1 MPEFSVAMSK
11 LWYEMFALSTKHGNR
26 LPVNRKKDTI
36 TKSGSLVVLKTV
48 PLYYRYKRIDMNS
61 KRLGKKSF
69 WARLKEE
76 RYLQFMALCGVI
88 WMLVFNYAPMY
99 GIIIAFKRNYRITE
113 SLFSVKF
120 LKSAWAESYGFQHFI
135 AFLQDEEFW
144 NILINTLGISLLKL
158 AISFPLPIFFA
169 LLLNELRN
177 QKFKSVVQTI
187 SYLPHFL
194 SWVVL
199 GGILSTWLSDT
210 GFFNDLLIK
219 CGLLKEGITF
229 LAYPQ
234 YFWWIVVLS
243 DVWKE
248 MGWSAIIYLAA
259 ISGIDQ
265 ELYEAA
271 RVDGAGRFRQ
281 MTAITLPSIK
291 GTIAILFILAV
302 GGLLNSNFDQ
312 ILVLWNP
319 LNASRSNVID
329 IYTYNVAMKSMRF
342 SYAAAIGLFKSVFA
356 FILLFIANKVTQKL
370 NDVSL
375 F

>member
-1 MPEFSVAMSK
+1 MINNK
-11 LWYEMFALSTKHGNR
+11 L
-26 LPVNRKKDTI
+26 
-36 TKSGSLVVLKTV
+36 GS
-48 PLYYRYKRIDMNS
+48 
-61 KRLGKKSF
+61 KSF
-69 WARLKEE
+69 WKRLKEE
-76 RYLQFMALCGVI
+76 RYLQGMALCGVI

-99 GIIIAFKRNYRITE
+99 GIIIAFKKNYRITE
-113 SLFSVKF
+113 SLFSFKF
-120 LKSAWAESYGFQHFI
+120 LQSAWANLFGFQHFV
-135 AFLQDEEFW
+135 AFVQDTEFV
-144 NILINTLGISLLKL
+144 NILTNTLGISLLKL
-158 AISFPLPIFFA
+158 CISFPLPIVFA

-177 QKFKSVVQTI
+177 QKLKRVVQTV

-210 GFFNDLLIK
+210 GFINDLLK
-219 CGLLKEGITF
+219 LCGVVDEGVTF

-234 YFWWIVVLS
+234 YFWGIVVIS

-248 MGWSAIIYLAA
+248 MGWSAILYLAA
-259 ISGIDQ
+259 IASIDQ

-271 RVDGAGRFRQ
+271 RIDGAGRFRQ
-281 MTAITLPSIK
+281 ITAITLPSIK
-291 GTIAILFILAV
+291 GTITILFILSV

-312 ILVLWNP
+312 IFVLWNP
-319 LNASRSNVID
+319 LNAPRSNVID

-356 FILLFIANKVTQKL
+356 FMLLYIANNVTKKL